1 MKTNIRW
8 SLPTWFS
15 VILVTLLSS
24 GLITAQ
30 PVLCQTG
37 APASFADLAEQY
49 GPTVVNIYSTQTLQS
64 RNLPYE
70 YFYNNEQMP
79 EMFKHFFDLQQA
91 PRQQQTLPSQKRTS
105 LGSGVI
111 TSADG
116 YILTNNHVIEDA
128 DEINVRL
135 ANAEEYRAKIIG
147 RDPKTDL
154 ALVKIEPKRELHY
167 VTFGDS
173 ESLRVGDWV
182 IAIGNPFGFEQ
193 TVTAGIV
200 SGKGRAIGDGPYQ
213 NFIQTDASINPGNSG
228 GPLFNLTGQLMGI
241 NTAIFS
247 RSGGNIG
254 LGFAIPA
261 NMAKSVFTQLKGTGK
276 VTRGMIGVI
285 IQPVTQDLARQFKLD
300 RAIGALIGQVTPG
313 GPAEKAG
320 IKAGDIILKYQ
331 GQMISQGNMLPS
343 LVAETQVG
351 TKAQVVL
358 FRDGKELPLEVTI
371 GELPEE
377 RTAAGGGG
385 GGQSHNNLEDDLG
398 FTIQVLTPELAQSLG
413 IEEHSGLLV
422 SDVRPGSIAADAGLQ
437 RGDLIVEAGTG
448 DNRRVVTSAKD
459 LEAVLTTNKNQN
471 ILILIRSNKQTRF
484 VLLKRN

>member
-1 MKTNIRW
+1 MKREYFWNI
-8 SLPTWFS
+8 SGCLALTLGVLLFTG
-15 VILVTLLSS
+15 VIS
-24 GLITAQ
+24 AR
-30 PVLCQTG
+30 PAFCQTG

-49 GPTVVNIYSTQTLQS
+49 GPTVVNIYSTQTVQS

-70 YFYNNEQMP
+70 YFFNNEQVP
-79 EMFKHFFDLQQA
+79 EMFRRFFDLPQG
-91 PRQQQTLPSQKRTS
+91 PRQPQTLPSQKRTS

-111 TSADG
+111 ASSDG
-116 YILTNNHVIEDA
+116 YILTNNHVVENA

-135 ANAEEYRAKIIG
+135 ANAEEYRATIIG

-154 ALVKIEPKRELHY
+154 ALVKIDPKHALHA

-200 SGKGRAIGDGPYQ
+200 SGKGRTIGDGPYQ

-228 GPLFNLTGQLMGI
+228 GPLFNLEGQLMGI

-261 NMAKSVFTQLKGTGK
+261 NMVKSVFTQLKGTGK

-320 IKAGDIILKYQ
+320 VKAGDIIIKYQ
-331 GQMISQGNMLPS
+331 GQLISQGNMLPA
-343 LVAETQVG
+343 LVAETPVG
-351 TKAQVVL
+351 ARAQLVL
-358 FRDGKELPLEVTI
+358 FRDGKEVPVEVII

-377 RTAAGGGG
+377 RTAAGGG
-385 GGQSHNNLEDDLG
+385 QSSNSLEDDLG
-398 FTIQVLTPELAQSLG
+398 FTVQELTPELAQSLG
-413 IEEHSGLLV
+413 LDENSGLLV
-422 SDVRPGSIAADAGLQ
+422 SDVRPGSLAADSGLQ

-448 DNRRVVTSAKD
+448 GDRQVVTSAKD
-459 LEAVLTTNKNQN
+459 LEEVLTNNMNQN
-471 ILILIRSNKQTRF
+471 ILLLVKSNKQTRF
-484 VLLKRN
+484 VLLKRS

>member
-1 MKTNIRW
+1 MKKTTDRRITWLALSLGLFLLAQLLPATPAW
-8 SLPTWFS
+8 S
-15 VILVTLLSS
+15 
-24 GLITAQ
+24 
-30 PVLCQTG
+30 QTG
-37 APASFADLAEQY
+37 APASFADLAEQN
-49 GPTVVNIYSTQTLQS
+49 GPTVVNIYSTQTIQS

-79 EMFKHFFDLQQA
+79 EMFRHFFDLPQG
-91 PRQQQTLPSQKRTS
+91 PRQQQALPAQKRTS

-111 TSADG
+111 ASSDG
-116 YILTNNHVIEDA
+116 YILTNNHVVENA

-135 ANAEEYRAKIIG
+135 SNAEEYRAKIIG

-154 ALVKIEPKRELHY
+154 ALIKIEPKHELPY

-173 ESLRVGDWV
+173 ERLRVGDWV
-182 IAIGNPFGFEQ
+182 FAIGNPFGFEQ

-228 GPLFNLTGQLMGI
+228 GPLFNLSGELMGI

-254 LGFAIPA
+254 LGFAIPS
-261 NMAKSVFTQLKGTGK
+261 NMAKSVFSQLKGAGK

-300 RAIGALIGQVTPG
+300 RAVGALIGQITPG

-331 GQMISQGNMLPS
+331 GQLITQGNMLPA
-343 LVAETQVG
+343 LVAETPVG

-358 FRDGKELPLEVTI
+358 FRDGKEVPITVVI
-371 GELPEE
+371 GELPEDQTTIGSSSKSSPNTFE
-377 RTAAGGGG
+377 
-385 GGQSHNNLEDDLG
+385 NDLG
-398 FTIQVLTPELAQSLG
+398 FTVQTLTPELAQSLG
-413 IEEHSGLLV
+413 IDEQSGLLV
-422 SDVRPGSIAADAGLQ
+422 SDVRPGSLAADSGLQ
-437 RGDLIVEAGTG
+437 RWDLLVEAGTG
-448 DNRRVVTSAKD
+448 ANRRPITSAKE
-459 LEAVLTTNKNQN
+459 LENVLTANKGQN
-471 ILILIRSNKQTRF
+471 ILILVKSNKQTRF

>member
-1 MKTNIRW
+1 MKSNITR
-8 SLPTWFS
+8 SIPVWFA
-15 VILVTLLSS
+15 LTLGAWLIS
-24 GLITAQ
+24 GLITVHPA
-30 PVLCQTG
+30 LCQTG

-49 GPTVVNIYSTQTLQS
+49 GPTVVNIYSTQTIQS

-70 YFYNNEQMP
+70 YFFNNEQMP
-79 EMFKHFFDLQQA
+79 EMFKHFFDLPQV
-91 PRQQQTLPSQKRTS
+91 PRQQQALPSQKRTS

-111 TSADG
+111 ASADG

-154 ALVKIEPKRELHY
+154 ALVKIDPKHELHY

-320 IKAGDIILKYQ
+320 IKAGDIIIKYQ
-331 GQMISQGNMLPS
+331 GQLITQGNMLPA

-358 FRDGKELPLEVTI
+358 FRDGKEVPVDVLI

-377 RTAAGGGG
+377 RTAAGGA
-385 GGQSHNNLEDDLG
+385 QSQNTLEDDLG

-413 IEEHSGLLV
+413 IEEQSGLLV

-448 DNRRVVTSAKD
+448 DNRRPVTSAKD
-459 LEAVLTTNKNQN
+459 LEAVLTAHKNQN
-471 ILILIRSNKQTRF
+471 ILVLVRSNKQTRF

>member
-1 MKTNIRW
+1 MKSKIIQSIPAWVALT
-8 SLPTWFS
+8 LGTVLFS
-15 VILVTLLSS
+15 VLV
-24 GLITAQ
+24 AVQ
-30 PVLCQTG
+30 PVHCQTG

-49 GPTVVNIYSTQTLQS
+49 GPTVVNIYSTQTIQS

-70 YFYNNEQMP
+70 YFFNNEQMP
-79 EMFKHFFDLQQA
+79 EMFKHFFDLPQGQ
-91 PRQQQTLPSQKRTS
+91 RQQQQQVLPSQKRTS

-111 TSADG
+111 ASADG

-147 RDPKTDL
+147 RDTKTDL
-154 ALVKIEPKRELHY
+154 ALIKIDAKHDLHY

-173 ESLRVGDWV
+173 DSLRVGDWV

-228 GPLFNLTGQLMGI
+228 GPLFNMTGQLMGI

-261 NMAKSVFTQLKGTGK
+261 NMAKSVFTQLKGSGK
-276 VTRGMIGVI
+276 VTRGMMGII

-320 IKAGDIILKYQ
+320 IKAGDIVIKYQ
-331 GQMISQGNMLPS
+331 GQLITQGNMLPA

-358 FRDGKELPLEVTI
+358 FRDGKEVPVEVAI

-377 RTAAGGGG
+377 RTAAGGA
-385 GGQSHNNLEDDLG
+385 QPSNTLQEDLG
-398 FTIQVLTPELAQSLG
+398 FTVQTLTPELAQSLG

-437 RGDLIVEAGTG
+437 RGDLIAEAGTG
-448 DNRRVVTSAKD
+448 DNRRPVTSAKD
-459 LEAVLTTNKNQN
+459 LEAVLTAHKNQN
-471 ILILIRSNKQTRF
+471 ILLLVRSNKQTRF

>member
-1 MKTNIRW
+1 MKNIIMRNV
-8 SLPTWFS
+8 PVS
-15 VILVTLLSS
+15 VALILGLTLFF
-24 GLITAQ
+24 GLLNAH

-49 GPTVVNIYSTQTLQS
+49 GPTVVNIYSTQTIQS

-70 YFYNNEQMP
+70 YFFNNEQMP
-79 EMFKHFFDLQQA
+79 EMFKHFFDLPQV
-91 PRQQQTLPSQKRTS
+91 PRQQQAVPSQKRTS

-116 YILTNNHVIEDA
+116 YILTNNHVIENA

-135 ANAEEYRAKIIG
+135 ANAEEYRAKIVG

-154 ALVKIEPKRELHY
+154 ALVKIDPKHELHY

-173 ESLRVGDWV
+173 ETLRVGDWV

-228 GPLFNLTGQLMGI
+228 GPLFNMTGQLMGI

-261 NMAKSVFTQLKGTGK
+261 NMARSVFTQLKGTGK
-276 VTRGMIGVI
+276 VTRGMIGVV

-300 RAIGALIGQVTPG
+300 RAVGALIGQVTPG
-313 GPAEKAG
+313 GPADKAG
-320 IKAGDIILKYQ
+320 VKSGDIILKYQ
-331 GQMISQGNMLPS
+331 GQEITQGNMLPA

-351 TKAQVVL
+351 TKAQIVL
-358 FRDGKELPLEVTI
+358 FRNGHEQTVEVLI
-371 GELPEE
+371 GELPED
-377 RTAAGGGG
+377 RAAAGGGAP
-385 GGQSHNNLEDDLG
+385 SNTMEDDLG
-398 FTIQVLTPELAQSLG
+398 FTVQTLTPELAQSLG
-413 IEEHSGLLV
+413 IDEQSGLLV
-422 SDVRPGSIAADAGLQ
+422 TDVRPGSIAADAGLQ
-437 RGDLIVEAGTG
+437 RGDLIAEAGTG
-448 DNRRVVTSAKD
+448 QNRQAVTSVKD
-459 LEAVLTTNKNQN
+459 LETVLSSKKDQN
-471 ILILIRSNKQTRF
+471 ILLLVRSNKQTRF
-484 VLLKRN
+484 ILLKRN

>member
-1 MKTNIRW
+1 MKREYLW
-8 SLPTWFS
+8 SITGCFVL
-15 VILVTLLSS
+15 TLGALLIF
-24 GLITAQ
+24 GLIMAH
-30 PVLCQTG
+30 PVRCQTG

-49 GPTVVNIYSTQTLQS
+49 GPTVVNIYSTQTVQS

-70 YFYNNEQMP
+70 YFFNNEQMP
-79 EMFKHFFDLQQA
+79 EMFKRFFDLPQT
-91 PRQQQTLPSQKRTS
+91 PRQPQTLPAQKRTS

-111 TSADG
+111 ASSDG
-116 YILTNNHVIEDA
+116 YILTNNHVVENA

-135 ANAEEYRAKIIG
+135 SNAEEYRATIIG

-154 ALVKIEPKRELHY
+154 ALVKIDPKHALFA

-193 TVTAGIV
+193 TVTAGII
-200 SGKGRAIGDGPYQ
+200 SGKGRSIGDGPYQ

-228 GPLFNLTGQLMGI
+228 GPLFNLEGQLMGI

-331 GQMISQGNMLPS
+331 GQDITQGNMLPA
-343 LVAETQVG
+343 LVAETPVG
-351 TKAQVVL
+351 TRAQLVL
-358 FRDGKELPLEVTI
+358 FRDGKELPIEVLI

-377 RTAAGGGG
+377 HTAAGGG
-385 GGQSHNNLEDDLG
+385 QSSNSPEDDLG

-413 IEEHSGLLV
+413 LEEHSGLLV
-422 SDVRPGSIAADAGLQ
+422 SDVRPGSLAADSGLQ

-448 DNRRVVTSAKD
+448 GNRQVVKSATD
-459 LEAVLTTNKNQN
+459 LQDVLTQNKSQN
-471 ILILIRSNKQTRF
+471 ILLLVKSNKQTRF

>member
-1 MKTNIRW
+1 MKNKMARI
-8 SLPTWFS
+8 LPTWINLAL
-15 VILVTLLSS
+15 VILVITWLLPTPPAS
-24 GLITAQ
+24 
-30 PVLCQTG
+30 CQTG
-37 APASFADLAEQY
+37 APASFADLAEQN
-49 GPTVVNIYSTQTLQS
+49 GPTVVNIYSTQTIQS
-64 RNLPYE
+64 KNIPYE
-70 YFYNNEQMP
+70 YFFNNDQMP
-79 EMFKHFFDLQQA
+79 EMFKHFFDQQ
-91 PRQQQTLPSQKRTS
+91 PGLRQQQALPAQKRTS

-116 YILTNNHVIEDA
+116 YILTNNHVVEDA

-154 ALVKIEPKRELHY
+154 ALIKIEPKHELHY

-182 IAIGNPFGFEQ
+182 FAIGNPFGFEQ

-228 GPLFNLTGQLMGI
+228 GALFNLSGQLMGI

-261 NMAKSVFTQLKGTGK
+261 NMAKSVFTQLKGAGK
-276 VTRGMIGVI
+276 VTRGMMGVI

-300 RAIGALIGQVTPG
+300 RAIGALIGQVTPA

-320 IKAGDIILKYQ
+320 IKAGDIVIKYQ
-331 GQMISQGNMLPS
+331 GQVITQGNMLPA
-343 LVAETQVG
+343 LVAETPVG
-351 TKAQVVL
+351 TTAQVVL
-358 FRDGKELPLEVTI
+358 FRDGKEVPVSVVI

-377 RTAAGGGG
+377 RMAASGGGK
-385 GGQSHNNLEDDLG
+385 QSNNSIENDLG
-398 FTIQVLTPELAQSLG
+398 FTVQTMTPELAQSLG
-413 IEEHSGLLV
+413 LDEQSGLLV
-422 SDVRPGSIAADAGLQ
+422 SDVRPGSLADNAGLQ

-448 DNRRVVTSAKD
+448 ATRQPVNSARD
-459 LEAVLTTNKNQN
+459 LEAILTANKGQS
-471 ILILIRSNKQTRF
+471 ILLLVRSNQQTRF
-484 VLLKRN
+484 VLLKR

>member
-1 MKTNIRW
+1 MRNRMVWNIPVWFSLTIVALLLTGLINIR
-8 SLPTWFS
+8 
-15 VILVTLLSS
+15 
-24 GLITAQ
+24 
-30 PVLCQTG
+30 PVHCQTG

-49 GPTVVNIYSTQTLQS
+49 GPMVVNVYSTQTIQS

-70 YFYNNEQMP
+70 YFFNNEQMP
-79 EMFKHFFDLQQA
+79 EMFKRFFDQPQG
-91 PRQQQTLPSQKRTS
+91 PRQQQQLLPAQKRTS

-154 ALVKIEPKRELHY
+154 ALIKIDPKNELHY
-167 VTFGDS
+167 VTFGNSDT
-173 ESLRVGDWV
+173 LRVGDWV

-228 GPLFNLTGQLMGI
+228 GPLFNMSGQLMGV

-261 NMAKSVFTQLKGTGK
+261 NMAKSVFTQLKSTGK
-276 VTRGMIGVI
+276 VTRGMMGVM

-300 RAIGALIGQVTPG
+300 RAIGALVGQVNPG
-313 GPAEKAG
+313 GPADKAG
-320 IKAGDIILKYQ
+320 IKAGDIIVKYQ
-331 GQMISQGNMLPS
+331 GQIITQGNMLPA
-343 LVAETQVG
+343 LVAETPVG
-351 TKAQVVL
+351 IKAEVVL
-358 FRDGKELPLEVTI
+358 FRDGREQAVEVVI
-371 GELPEE
+371 GELPED
-377 RTAAGGGG
+377 RTAAGGDM
-385 GGQSHNNLEDDLG
+385 SSNNLNDDLG
-398 FTIQVLTPELAQSLG
+398 FTIQALTPELSQSLG
-413 IEEHSGLLV
+413 LEEQSGLLV
-422 SDVRPGSIAADAGLQ
+422 TDVTPGSLAADAGLQ
-437 RGDLIVEAGTG
+437 QGDLIVEAGTG
-448 DNRRVVTSAKD
+448 HNRQPVKTPQD
-459 LEAVLTTNKNQN
+459 LQAVLTATKDQN
-471 ILILIRSNKQTRF
+471 ILLLVKSNNQTRF

>member
-1 MKTNIRW
+1 MKNKMIRI
-8 SLPTWFS
+8 LPSW
-15 VILVTLLSS
+15 LTLTFGALFFF
-24 GLITAQ
+24 GLGTVLPVQAQ
-30 PVLCQTG
+30 SA

-49 GPTVVNIYSTQTLQS
+49 GPTVVNIYSAQTIQS

-79 EMFKHFFDLQQA
+79 EMFKRFFDLQQG
-91 PRQQQTLPSQKRTS
+91 PRQQQTLPAQKRTS

-111 TSADG
+111 ASADG
-116 YILTNNHVIEDA
+116 YILTNNHVVENA

-154 ALVKIEPKRELHY
+154 ALIKIDAKHELHY
-167 VTFGDS
+167 VSFGDS

-228 GPLFNLTGQLMGI
+228 GPLFNLSGQLMGI

-261 NMAKSVFTQLKGTGK
+261 NMAKTVFTQLKGTGK

-320 IKAGDIILKYQ
+320 IKSGDIIIKYQ
-331 GQMISQGNMLPS
+331 GQVISQGNMLPA

-358 FRDGKELPLEVTI
+358 FRDGKEVPVEVVI

-377 RTAAGGGG
+377 RTAVGGA
-385 GGQSHNNLEDDLG
+385 QSSNTLEDDLG
-398 FTIQVLTPELAQSLG
+398 FTVQVLTPELAQSLG
-413 IEEHSGLLV
+413 IEEHAGLLV
-422 SDVRPGSIAADAGLQ
+422 SDVRPGSIAADSGLQ

-448 DNRRVVTSAKD
+448 DKRRPVTSAKD
-459 LEAVLTTNKNQN
+459 LEAALTANKNQS
-471 ILILIRSNKQTRF
+471 ILLLVRSNKQTRF

>member
-1 MKTNIRW
+1 MKSKIAQSIPAW
-8 SLPTWFS
+8 FILSLGVLF
-15 VILVTLLSS
+15 IS
-24 GLITAQ
+24 GLIDVH
-30 PVLCQTG
+30 PVCCQTG

-49 GPTVVNIYSTQTLQS
+49 GPTVVNIYSTQTIQS

-79 EMFKHFFDLQQA
+79 EMFKRFFDLPQA
-91 PRQQQTLPSQKRTS
+91 PRQQQALPAQKRTS

-154 ALVKIEPKRELHY
+154 ALIKIDAKHELHY
-167 VTFGDS
+167 VSFGDS

-228 GPLFNLTGQLMGI
+228 GPLFNLSGQMMGI

-320 IKAGDIILKYQ
+320 IKSGDIIIKYQ
-331 GQMISQGNMLPS
+331 GQVISQGNMLPA

-358 FRDGKELPLEVTI
+358 FRDGKEVPVEVVI

-377 RTAAGGGG
+377 HTAVGGA
-385 GGQSHNNLEDDLG
+385 QSPNTLEDDLG

-413 IEEHSGLLV
+413 IEEHVGLLV

-437 RGDLIVEAGTG
+437 RGDLIVEAGSG
-448 DNRRVVTSAKD
+448 DKRRPVASAKD
-459 LEAVLTTNKNQN
+459 LEAALTANKNQN
-471 ILILIRSNKQTRF
+471 ILLLVRSNKQTRF

>member
-1 MKTNIRW
+1 MKNRFVGAVSFWLVVVT
-8 SLPTWFS
+8 
-15 VILVTLLSS
+15 VTLLTA
-24 GLITAQ
+24 GLSVQ
-30 PVLCQTG
+30 PGRCQTG

-49 GPTVVNIYSTQTLQS
+49 GPTVVNIYSTQTIQA

-70 YFYNNEQMP
+70 YFNNEQLP
-79 EMFKHFFDLQQA
+79 EMFKHFFDL
-91 PRQQQTLPSQKRTS
+91 PQQQLPPQHALPSQKRTS

-116 YILTNNHVIEDA
+116 YILTNNHVVENA

-135 ANAEEYRAKIIG
+135 DNAEEYRAKIIG

-154 ALVKIEPKRELHY
+154 ALIKIEPKHALHF
-167 VTFGDS
+167 VSFGDS
-173 ESLRVGDWV
+173 DSLRVGDWV

-228 GPLFNLTGQLMGI
+228 GPLFNLAGELMGI

-276 VTRGMIGVI
+276 VTRGMMGVV
-285 IQPVTQDLARQFKLD
+285 IQPVTQDLARQFNLD
-300 RAIGALIGQVTPG
+300 RAVGALVGQVTPG

-320 IKAGDIILKYQ
+320 LKAGDIILKFQ
-331 GQMISQGNMLPS
+331 GQLITQGNMLPA
-343 LVAETQVG
+343 LVAETPVG

-358 FRDGKELPLEVTI
+358 FRDGREQTVEVNI

-377 RTAAGGGG
+377 RSASGEPA
-385 GGQSHNNLEDDLG
+385 SKSMEDDLG
-398 FTIQVLTPELAQSLG
+398 FTVQALTPELAQSLG
-413 IEEHSGLLV
+413 IDEQSGLLV
-422 SDVRPGSIAADAGLQ
+422 TDVRPGSISDDAGLQ

-448 DNRRVVTSAKD
+448 QNREPVRTAKD
-459 LEAVLTTNKNQN
+459 LETVLTANQGKN
-471 ILILIRSNKQTRF
+471 ILLLVRSNKQTRF
-484 VLLKRN
+484 VLLKRS

>member
-1 MKTNIRW
+1 MKRKCFGNN
-8 SLPTWFS
+8 S
-15 VILVTLLSS
+15 VRLFLALWVLLMSGVTAS
-24 GLITAQ
+24 Q
-30 PVLCQTG
+30 PAFGQTG

-49 GPTVVNIYSTQTLQS
+49 GPTVVNIYSTQTIQS

-70 YFYNNEQMP
+70 YFFNNEQVP
-79 EMFKHFFDLQQA
+79 EMFKRFFDLPQG
-91 PRQQQTLPSQKRTS
+91 PRQPQNMPSQKRTS

-111 TSADG
+111 ASSDG
-116 YILTNNHVIEDA
+116 YILTNNHVVENA

-135 ANAEEYRAKIIG
+135 ANAEEYRATIIG

-154 ALVKIEPKRELHY
+154 ALVKIDPKHALHA

-200 SGKGRAIGDGPYQ
+200 SGKGRTIGDGPYQ

-228 GPLFNLTGQLMGI
+228 GPLFNLSGQLMGI

-261 NMAKSVFTQLKGTGK
+261 NMVKSVFTQLKGTGK

-313 GPAEKAG
+313 GPAEQAG
-320 IKAGDIILKYQ
+320 VKAGDIIIKYQ
-331 GQMISQGNMLPS
+331 GQLISQGNMLPA
-343 LVAETQVG
+343 LVAETPVG
-351 TKAQVVL
+351 TTAKLIL
-358 FRDGKELPLEVTI
+358 FRDGKEVPVEVLI

-377 RTAAGGGG
+377 RAAAGGG
-385 GGQSHNNLEDDLG
+385 QANNSLEDDLG
-398 FTIQVLTPELAQSLG
+398 FTVQVLTPELAQSLG
-413 IEEHSGLLV
+413 LDENSGLLV
-422 SDVRPGSIAADAGLQ
+422 SDVRPGSLAADSGLQ

-448 DNRRVVTSAKD
+448 GDRQVVASAKD
-459 LEAVLTTNKNQN
+459 LEEVLSNNKNQN
-471 ILILIRSNKQTRF
+471 ILLLVKSNKQTRF

>member
-1 MKTNIRW
+1 LFI
-8 SLPTWFS
+8 
-15 VILVTLLSS
+15 S
-24 GLITAQ
+24 GLIDVHPAC
-30 PVLCQTG
+30 CQTG

-49 GPTVVNIYSTQTLQS
+49 GPTVVNIYSTQTIQS

-79 EMFKHFFDLQQA
+79 EMFKRFFDLPQA
-91 PRQQQTLPSQKRTS
+91 PRQQQALPAQKRTS

-154 ALVKIEPKRELHY
+154 ALIKIDAKHELHY
-167 VTFGDS
+167 VSFGDS

-228 GPLFNLTGQLMGI
+228 GPLFNLSGQLMGI

-320 IKAGDIILKYQ
+320 IKSGDIIIKYQ
-331 GQMISQGNMLPS
+331 GQVISQGNMLPA

-351 TKAQVVL
+351 TRAQVVL
-358 FRDGKELPLEVTI
+358 FRDGKEVPVEVVI

-377 RTAAGGGG
+377 HTAVGGA
-385 GGQSHNNLEDDLG
+385 QSPNTLEDDLG
-398 FTIQVLTPELAQSLG
+398 FTIQVLTPEMAQSLG
-413 IEEHSGLLV
+413 IEEHAGLLV
-422 SDVRPGSIAADAGLQ
+422 SDVRPGSISADAGLQ
-437 RGDLIVEAGTG
+437 RGDLIVEAGSG
-448 DNRRVVTSAKD
+448 DKRRPVASAKD
-459 LEAVLTTNKNQN
+459 LEAALTANKNQN
-471 ILILIRSNKQTRF
+471 ILLLVRSNKQTRF

>member
-1 MKTNIRW
+1 MKSTMTRRL
-8 SLPTWFS
+8 SVWFT
-15 VILVTLLSS
+15 TLALGALLIS
-24 GLITAQ
+24 GATTPPSAH
-30 PVLCQTG
+30 CQTG

-49 GPTVVNIYSTQTLQS
+49 GPTVVNIYSTQTIQS

-70 YFYNNEQMP
+70 YFFNNEQMP
-79 EMFKHFFDLQQA
+79 EMFKRFFDLPQI
-91 PRQQQTLPSQKRTS
+91 PRQQQQQALPSQKRTS

-135 ANAEEYRAKIIG
+135 DNAEEYRAKIIG

-154 ALVKIEPKRELHY
+154 ALVKIDPKHELHY

-173 ESLRVGDWV
+173 ERLRVGDWV

-228 GPLFNLTGQLMGI
+228 GPLFNLSGELMGI

-261 NMAKSVFTQLKGTGK
+261 NMARSVFTQLKGTGK

-300 RAIGALIGQVTPG
+300 RAIGALVGQVSPS

-320 IKAGDIILKYQ
+320 IKAGDIILRYQ
-331 GQMISQGNMLPS
+331 GQDITQGNMLPA

-351 TKAQVVL
+351 TRAQLVI
-358 FRDGKELPLEVTI
+358 FRDGKEQTVEVVI

-377 RTAAGGGG
+377 RTAAD
-385 GGQSHNNLEDDLG
+385 GGQSGHSLEDDLG

-413 IEEHSGLLV
+413 IDEHSGLLV

-448 DNRRVVTSAKD
+448 DNRRPVTSAQE
-459 LEAVLTTNKNQN
+459 LEVAITANKNQN
-471 ILILIRSNKQTRF
+471 ILLLVRSNKQTRF